1 MHYSV
6 LYNHCC
12 PFSKK
17 YSVYLYFLKFK
28 FLRGQQKLQSIL
40 PITKL
45 WCHVIFTRY
54 KCHVPQG
61 MYVVYIGM
69 YLPYISG
76 RIRILRYYFL
86 SYTTL
91 QGSELHPHNVIL
103 FYISALNSGLIF
115 IACAT
120 APLHHFSKYKQTSL
134 MIVNCAGGL
143 TYFVFPPIIAKLLSE
158 YSWREATLFL
168 GLCSMQVGQRKT

>member
-1 MHYSV
+1 
-6 LYNHCC
+6 
-12 PFSKK
+12 
-17 YSVYLYFLKFK
+17 
-28 FLRGQQKLQSIL
+28 
-40 PITKL
+40 
-45 WCHVIFTRY
+45 
-54 KCHVPQG
+54 
-61 MYVVYIGM
+61 MYHRVCMSYTLACIYHTSLVVYR
-69 YLPYISG
+69 Y
-76 RIRILRYYFL
+76 LRYYFCHI
-86 SYTTL
+86 
-91 QGSELHPHNVIL
+91 LHYRAVNYISIPHNLIS
-103 FYISALNSGLIF
+103 FYISALSSGLIF